1 MDPLD
6 AADSTKISSQ
16 FAKKSNTV
24 SDQNST
30 DATSTEKSVN
40 FVATEDLSAKVASSD
55 ADIRED
61 IVERAKKL
69 VNDPNWLNDSNISA
83 LTDKLIS
90 VENF

>member
-1 MDPLD
+1 MIKIPL
-6 AADSTKISSQ
+6 TQ
-16 FAKKSNTV
+16 HQLKSI
-24 SDQNST
+24 
-30 DATSTEKSVN
+30 N

-69 VNDPNWLNDSNISA
+69 VDDPNWLNDSNISA